1 MSNEST
7 KPRHNGPSQRLGQG
21 DSTSTTGGDL
31 ENQVI
36 SESQFLNQNENN
48 GKRNLDETI
57 EKKNHNN
64 NNNNNNTSNK
74 RLDVGNNEE
83 SHLESTQKK
92 KQDEEEESMM
102 TGSVVATND
111 QRLQTIQVP
120 HHQLP
125 TDVMDNNND
134 NSTRDTAD
142 ASAKDDDNNRSHN
155 NNDNSATS
163 AVTTGAAPD
172 LSQLTMAQMIE
183 RLEKLQAVQAQNQ
196 AQIEKLEAVQA
207 QIEKLEAVQAKIEKL
222 EAVQAKIEKLEAKNE
237 KLEAKNEKL
246 EAVQAQNQAK
256 IEKLEAV
263 QAQNQAKKEKLEAE
277 VKHYS
282 YSDMVEKFGGIP
294 DMPRV
299 DPSLKPHVRQGSVD
313 FSVDDKF
320 VTDEDLDFEFNPID
334 KTTGY
339 SLKSL
344 LHFVHLEENPNDK
357 NGPQI
362 LSYQNE
368 ATVTDYVQGVVVMCM
383 QSLGYFGKGRLYK
396 EMSLFSLLPDLILVI
411 HKKTRGIILIIEVK
425 MPGKEV
431 FTSQGIA
438 KQVSDYLLLQYRLGN
453 TMPFVLLSSYRE
465 ACLCHLKPGCGQT
478 KDTIEGGG
486 VYDKYRKIVERAA
499 KQLKEGAAL
508 GEMMGANDA
517 DQKDKPKTH
526 SPTKPAFASKE
537 EIPLSLSG
545 KRPRRKLVE
554 KATVTLL
561 SPEVV
566 YSRPFNLSN
575 MVHGVTLAIACGL
588 ASLKDALT
596 NPTEDCYWPNHNS
609 KIDGLHPQVESGK
622 LQWVQVSNMSIDY
635 MKAPLSVLDGQ
646 DISSKYILLQEI
658 GRGESKVF
666 LAVDYDGTACALKV
680 YLDVDAENVYS
691 HEDRAEQVENA
702 KNAARE
708 ECYRWKTLQS
718 DYTDYVACLELNGQ
732 GVLRMP
738 VFLPVPP
745 ELRGDYIDSVK
756 EKLQSFSNKGYLYNE
771 VRWQHVGCRK
781 KEDGQLEIALLDL
794 GSLEVSDGPA
804 DGHVDSQILQLR
816 EHIRTEP
823 PAKPPQGL
831 LALAAQRT

>member
-1 MSNEST
+1 MSSEST
-7 KPRHNGPSQRLGQG
+7 KPRHNGPSQRLEQG

-31 ENQVI
+31 ENQEM

-64 NNNNNNTSNK
+64 NNNNNTSNK

-83 SHLESTQKK
+83 SHVESTKKK

-142 ASAKDDDNNRSHN
+142 ASAKADDNRSHN

-163 AVTTGAAPD
+163 AVTTGAVPD

-183 RLEKLQAVQAQNQ
+183 QYRALQAKIEKLQAVQAENQ
-196 AQIEKLEAVQA
+196 AK
-207 QIEKLEAVQAKIEKL
+207 K
-222 EAVQAKIEKLEAKNE
+222 E

-263 QAQNQAKKEKLEAE
+263 QAQNQAKKEKLEAKKERLEAE
-277 VKHYS
+277 VKHNS

-299 DPSLKPHVRQGSVD
+299 GPSLKPHVLQGSVD

-339 SLKSL
+339 SLKSF

-396 EMSLFSLLPDLILVI
+396 EMSLFSLRPDLILVI

-588 ASLKDALT
+588 ASLKDAST

-691 HEDRAEQVENA
+691 HEDRAEELENA

-771 VRWQHVGCRK
+771 VGWQHVGCRK

-794 GSLEVSDGPA
+794 GSLEVTRGPA
-804 DGHVDSQILQLR
+804 DGHVDFQILQLR
-816 EHIRTEP
+816 ERIRTEP

>member
-1 MSNEST
+1 MSSEST

-31 ENQVI
+31 ENQEI

-64 NNNNNNTSNK
+64 NNNTSNK

-83 SHLESTQKK
+83 SHVESTKKK

-142 ASAKDDDNNRSHN
+142 ASAKDDDNRSHN

-183 RLEKLQAVQAQNQ
+183 RLEKLQAVQAQD
-196 AQIEKLEAVQA
+196 
-207 QIEKLEAVQAKIEKL
+207 QAKIEKL
-222 EAVQAKIEKLEAKNE
+222 QAVQAQDQAKIEKL
-237 KLEAKNEKL
+237 
-246 EAVQAQNQAK
+246 Q
-256 IEKLEAV
+256 
-263 QAQNQAKKEKLEAE
+263 AE

-299 DPSLKPHVRQGSVD
+299 DPSLKPHVHQGSVD

-320 VTDEDLDFEFNPID
+320 VTDEDLDFVFNPID

-339 SLKSL
+339 SLKSF

-368 ATVTDYVQGVVVMCM
+368 ATVTDYVQGVVGMCM

-396 EMSLFSLLPDLILVI
+396 EMSLFSLRPDLILVI
-411 HKKTRGIILIIEVK
+411 HKKTRGIVLIIEVK

-431 FTSQGIA
+431 FSSRGIA
-438 KQVSDYLLLQYRLGN
+438 KQVSDYLMLQYRLGN
-453 TMPFVLLSSYRE
+453 NMPFVLLSSYRE

-499 KQLKEGAAL
+499 EQLKQGAAL

-517 DQKDKPKTH
+517 DQKDKPITH

-537 EIPLSLSG
+537 EIPLLLSG
-545 KRPRRKLVE
+545 KRSRRNLVK

-566 YSRPFNLSN
+566 YSQPFHLHN

-588 ASLKDALT
+588 VSLQDPST
-596 NPTEDCYWPNHNS
+596 NPTDDRDWPSYWPNHNS
-609 KIDGLHPQVESGK
+609 KIGGLHPQVEYDK
-622 LQWVQVSNMSIDY
+622 LQWAQVSTMSIDY
-635 MKAPLSVLDGQ
+635 MRAPHRVVGWQ
-646 DISSKYILLQEI
+646 NFSSKYILLQEI
-658 GRGESKVF
+658 GRGKNGKVF
-666 LAVDYDGTACALKV
+666 LAVDYYGTACALKF
-680 YLDVDAENVYS
+680 YLDVEAEKAYS
-691 HEDRAEQVENA
+691 HEQRKKDRADHLDIDKENA
-702 KNAARE
+702 KKE
-708 ECYRWKTLQS
+708 EYRWKTLQS
-718 DYTDYVACLELNGQ
+718 EYADYVACLE
-732 GVLRMP
+732 
-738 VFLPVPP
+738 
-745 ELRGDYIDSVK
+745 RGIEQSEHLG
-756 EKLQSFSNKGYLYNE
+756 EKKLTAQKIRRYEHNNHMDKDNETTRNNTKQHETTIHCDSNKNGRL
-771 VRWQHVGCRK
+771 
-781 KEDGQLEIALLDL
+781 GQ
-794 GSLEVSDGPA
+794 A
-804 DGHVDSQILQLR
+804 DDVKR
-816 EHIRTEP
+816 
-823 PAKPPQGL
+823 
-831 LALAAQRT
+831 